1 MAQVAHAPHG
11 STATPPPP
19 SSATAPPP
27 LPARRL
33 ASHPAVSKPTPSLG
47 LSEATLHL
55 TADSHESRSAPSS
68 PTTDLPQ
75 PLSPRPESQQFHR
88 GASPVSR
95 PRSVMVNSD
104 LNYTQLQFES
114 SNYPVPR
121 TRKDTKYS
129 EVLPQD
135 VGHREQKDEAEGG
148 RLQVRD
154 LKKEGPN
161 QEPSDFVGDPF
172 TKRATDP
179 FSEDP
184 FSTESSTWNDPAA
197 FYDRPPPPRPLPSGP
212 QPWEEEEPS
221 QLEEA
226 EKDMALEDSTSDF
239 TGGSAYMDTTQF
251 LRREGLLPLEKSVE
265 QYALAEEVLQIQ
277 QEGEEARSDRET
289 MPMHS
294 YSVQDDPIDDPGQ
307 YEFPSALSR
316 FPVTREGSEEGHMST
331 KSQHTAASKSS
342 VSRPDMPLPPVPG
355 DGGRVDMP
363 LPPLPTSTSTSN
375 CTPLLPARPSGLRHS
390 RSPSGS
396 GTSLPVPPPATSTA
410 ARDAP
415 LANNLPPLPPRN
427 RAAINGNAR
436 TTSPT
441 PPQNSSTLETPRSQG
456 SMPRGQ
462 AREDAIMEL
471 VSLGY
476 SRSDVV
482 RALAVA
488 SNDFNLAKLI
498 LKEFGARP

>member
-11 STATPPPP
+11 STATPLPPMP
-19 SSATAPPP
+19 VTGPPP

-68 PTTDLPQ
+68 PTSDLPQ

-114 SNYPVPR
+114 CNYPVPR

-129 EVLPQD
+129 DILPQD
-135 VGHREQKDEAEGG
+135 VGHREQRDEAEAG
-148 RLQVRD
+148 RLQMRD
-154 LKKEGPN
+154 LKKEGHN
-161 QEPSDFVGDPF
+161 QESSEFVGDPF

-184 FSTESSTWNDPAA
+184 FSTESATWNDPAA
-197 FYDRPPPPRPLPSGP
+197 FYDRPPPPRSLASGH
-212 QPWEEEEPS
+212 QPWEEEEPN

-239 TGGSAYMDTTQF
+239 TGGSAYMDTSQF
-251 LRREGLLPLEKSVE
+251 LRREGLSVEKPVE
-265 QYALAEEVLQIQ
+265 QYALAEEVLRIQ
-277 QEGEEARSDRET
+277 QEGEEAHLDRET
-289 MPMHS
+289 APTHS

-331 KSQHTAASKSS
+331 ASGKSQHTAASKSS
-342 VSRPDMPLPPVPG
+342 ISRPDMPLPPVPT
-355 DGGRVDMP
+355 DGGSTSGRVDMQI
-363 LPPLPTSTSTSN
+363 
-375 CTPLLPARPSGLRHS
+375 G
-390 RSPSGS
+390 
-396 GTSLPVPPPATSTA
+396 
-410 ARDAP
+410 
-415 LANNLPPLPPRN
+415 
-427 RAAINGNAR
+427 RAH
-436 TTSPT
+436 
-441 PPQNSSTLETPRSQG
+441 
-456 SMPRGQ
+456 
-462 AREDAIMEL
+462 
-471 VSLGY
+471 V
-476 SRSDVV
+476 
-482 RALAVA
+482 
-488 SNDFNLAKLI
+488 
-498 LKEFGARP
+498 